1 MDMLNISEYLFG
13 KFKQIV
19 KIKGFNFIGLVNKLK
34 MFKLWLIM
42 LKICVRACIVPTSIQ
57 VQSKNSQDFILIKK
71 VYQET
76 FRKKELQG
84 TSRLYCKLP
93 VTVVNIAQLRLS
105 CWRLHLEKVSVVAR
119 LIWLSLCDIYT
130 YSMFT
135 CYCLFFDKVFT
146 GLCTLYSF
154 VSYPW
159 FSTSTPSNLSPV
171 FFFAGNVFLREYHF
185 IAQNFKVHFI
195 WSNFFFVYTRHKYVL

>member
-1 MDMLNISEYLFG
+1 MWELALYLHLY
-13 KFKQIV
+13 KS
-19 KIKGFNFIGLVNKLK
+19 N
-34 MFKLWLIM
+34 
-42 LKICVRACIVPTSIQ
+42 R
-57 VQSKNSQDFILIKK
+57 KNSQDFILTKK

-76 FRKKELQG
+76 FCKKELQG
-84 TSRLYCKLP
+84 TSRLYRKLP
-93 VTVVNIAQLRLS
+93 VTVANIAQLRLS

-135 CYCLFFDKVFT
+135 CYCLFFFDKMFT

-159 FSTSTPSNLSPV
+159 FSTSTPSHLSPV
-171 FFFAGNVFLREYHF
+171 FFFFFCGECFFERTPFYCTEFQSAFFLKH
-185 IAQNFKVHFI
+185 
-195 WSNFFFVYTRHKYVL
+195 FFFVYTRHKYFL

>member
-1 MDMLNISEYLFG
+1 MWELALYLHLY
-13 KFKQIV
+13 KS
-19 KIKGFNFIGLVNKLK
+19 N
-34 MFKLWLIM
+34 
-42 LKICVRACIVPTSIQ
+42 R
-57 VQSKNSQDFILIKK
+57 KNSQDFILTKK

-76 FRKKELQG
+76 FCKKELQG
-84 TSRLYCKLP
+84 TSHLYRKLP

-135 CYCLFFDKVFT
+135 CYCLFFFDKMFT

-159 FSTSTPSNLSPV
+159 FSTSTLSNLSPV
-171 FFFAGNVFLREYHF
+171 FFFFCGECFFERTPFYCTEFQSAFFLK
-185 IAQNFKVHFI
+185 Q
-195 WSNFFFVYTRHKYVL
+195 FFFLSTPDTNIFCKWKCA

>member
-1 MDMLNISEYLFG
+1 MWELALYLHPY
-13 KFKQIV
+13 KS
-19 KIKGFNFIGLVNKLK
+19 N
-34 MFKLWLIM
+34 
-42 LKICVRACIVPTSIQ
+42 R
-57 VQSKNSQDFILIKK
+57 KNSQDFILTKK

-76 FRKKELQG
+76 FRKKELQW
-84 TSRLYCKLP
+84 TSRLYCKLR

-135 CYCLFFDKVFT
+135 CYCLFFLTKCLL
-146 GLCTLYSF
+146 GCAHSF

-171 FFFAGNVFLREYHF
+171 FFFFCGECFFERTPFYCTEFQSAFFLKQFFCCLHQTQICFVSENVLRYF
-185 IAQNFKVHFI
+185 R
-195 WSNFFFVYTRHKYVL
+195 YL

>member
-1 MDMLNISEYLFG
+1 MWELALYLHLY
-13 KFKQIV
+13 KS
-19 KIKGFNFIGLVNKLK
+19 N
-34 MFKLWLIM
+34 
-42 LKICVRACIVPTSIQ
+42 R
-57 VQSKNSQDFILIKK
+57 KNSQDFILTKK

-84 TSRLYCKLP
+84 TSHLYRKLP

-135 CYCLFFDKVFT
+135 CYCLFFFDKMFT
-146 GLCTLYSF
+146 GLCTLYSL

-159 FSTSTPSNLSPV
+159 FSTSTPSNLSPG
-171 FFFAGNVFLREYHF
+171 FFFLAGNVFLREHHF

-195 WSNFFFVYTRHKYVL
+195 WSNFFLSTPDTNMFCKWKCA

>member
-1 MDMLNISEYLFG
+1 MWELALYLHPY
-13 KFKQIV
+13 KS
-19 KIKGFNFIGLVNKLK
+19 N
-34 MFKLWLIM
+34 
-42 LKICVRACIVPTSIQ
+42 R
-57 VQSKNSQDFILIKK
+57 KNSQDFILTKK

-84 TSRLYCKLP
+84 TSHLYCKLR

-135 CYCLFFDKVFT
+135 CYCLFFLIKCLLGCAHCIV
-146 GLCTLYSF
+146 LCHTLGFQQALPVTFHLCFFFCGECFFERTPFYCTEFQSAFYLKQFFFCLHQTQICF
-154 VSYPW
+154 VSE
-159 FSTSTPSNLSPV
+159 NE
-171 FFFAGNVFLREYHF
+171 LRYF
-185 IAQNFKVHFI
+185 R
-195 WSNFFFVYTRHKYVL
+195 YL

>member
-1 MDMLNISEYLFG
+1 MWELALYLHLY
-13 KFKQIV
+13 KS
-19 KIKGFNFIGLVNKLK
+19 N
-34 MFKLWLIM
+34 
-42 LKICVRACIVPTSIQ
+42 C
-57 VQSKNSQDFILIKK
+57 KNSQDFILTKK

-119 LIWLSLCDIYT
+119 LIWLRLCDVYT

-135 CYCLFFDKVFT
+135 CYCLFFFDKMFT

-159 FSTSTPSNLSPV
+159 FSTSTPSNLSPG
-171 FFFAGNVFLREYHF
+171 FFFFCRECFFKRTPFYCTEFQSVFYLK
-185 IAQNFKVHFI
+185 Q
-195 WSNFFFVYTRHKYVL
+195 FFFCLHQTQICFVSENVLRYFRYL

>member
-1 MDMLNISEYLFG
+1 MWELALYLHPY
-13 KFKQIV
+13 KS
-19 KIKGFNFIGLVNKLK
+19 N
-34 MFKLWLIM
+34 
-42 LKICVRACIVPTSIQ
+42 R
-57 VQSKNSQDFILIKK
+57 KNSQDFILTKK

-84 TSRLYCKLP
+84 TSRLYCKLQ

-135 CYCLFFDKVFT
+135 CYCLFFWQNVYWAVHIV
-146 GLCTLYSF
+146 LCHTLGF
-154 VSYPW
+154 QQA
-159 FSTSTPSNLSPV
+159 LPV
-171 FFFAGNVFLREYHF
+171 TFHLCFFFFAGNVFLREHHF
-185 IAQNFKVHFI
+185 IAQNFKVHFF
-195 WSNFFFVYTRHKYVL
+195 WSNFFVVYTRHKYVL

>member
-1 MDMLNISEYLFG
+1 MTYNAKDLCESLHCTYIY
-13 KFKQIV
+13 
-19 KIKGFNFIGLVNKLK
+19 
-34 MFKLWLIM
+34 
-42 LKICVRACIVPTSIQ
+42 TSPIE
-57 VQSKNSQDFILIKK
+57 KNSQDFILTKK

-84 TSRLYCKLP
+84 TSHLYRKLP

-135 CYCLFFDKVFT
+135 CYCLFFLIKCLLGCAHCIV
-146 GLCTLYSF
+146 LCHTLGF
-154 VSYPW
+154 QQALLVT
-159 FSTSTPSNLSPV
+159 FHLCFFLF
-171 FFFAGNVFLREYHF
+171 FFFAGNVFLREHHF